1 MTTLLDVARVAGVS
15 RATVSL
21 VCRSSPLVADKTRR
35 KVERA
40 MAEVG
45 YVYNRSAANLRSSL
59 ANTVVLI
66 IPEIANPIYS
76 DLLFGLEEV
85 LTPLGITV
93 FIADTV
99 ESLERQS
106 QILLRMLEM
115 RVDGLIISAVAGT
128 SPETLDTYVRM
139 GIPVVQVMRSIE
151 GAQFDFAGTNNRLGT
166 RQATEHLLALG
177 HRRLGFIGSAIS
189 PSVNQQRYLGF
200 REAVTANGL
209 DADAMPII
217 LSEHSFNAG
226 AVAAKTLLAQPS
238 PPSGLICF
246 NDPIAFGA
254 TLGLYELGL
263 APGPDVSV
271 VGFDD
276 IQASRNW
283 RPPLTTMSIEAQL
296 IGKHAAILLAER
308 MKNKAIPVCSMVSEA
323 VLKKRATSAPA
334 KVSA

>member
-1 MTTLLDVARVAGVS
+1 VTTLLDVARVAGVS

-21 VCRSSPLVADKTRR
+21 VCRNSPLVADKTRL
-35 KVERA
+35 KIQRA

-76 DLLFGLEEV
+76 DLLFGVEEV
-85 LTPLGITV
+85 LTPLGIAV
-93 FIADTV
+93 FIADTI

-115 RVDGLIISAVAGT
+115 RVDGLIISAAAGT
-128 SPETLDTYVRM
+128 SPKSLDAYVRM
-139 GIPVVQVMRSIE
+139 GIPVVQVMRTIE

-177 HRRLGFIGSAIS
+177 HQRIAFVGSATS
-189 PSVNQQRYLGF
+189 PSVNHQRYLGF
-200 REAVTANGL
+200 CEAIEMHGL
-209 DADAMPII
+209 AVDAMPVIF
-217 LSEHSFNAG
+217 SKHSFNAG
-226 AVAAKTLLAQPS
+226 ALATKTLLAQPVR
-238 PPSGLICF
+238 PTGLICF

-263 APGPDVSV
+263 VPGEDVSV

-276 IQASRNW
+276 IEAARNW
-283 RPPLTTMSIEAQL
+283 RPPLTTMSIEAHL
-296 IGKHAAILLAER
+296 IGKHAAMLLAER
-308 MKNKAIPVCSMVSEA
+308 MKNKDLPISSLVSEA
-323 VLKKRATSAPA
+323 VLKKRETSAPPGI
-334 KVSA
+334 SA